1 MRRIE
6 KATGINH
13 SSKKLSDFTISLV
26 AKMFP
31 KICTKLNK
39 LWGRLYNIRTKTAN
53 HDIHAQ
59 NWVPLKREKV
69 CHSLNWGGWV
79 GGFLPEKLFSDMT
92 ISNVSKT
99 HRSPF
104 LFLWK
109 NKMTLSR
116 VFEWSLPIE
125 KRRGDPPLICQKIW
139 CWRRA
144 SIQILHKIPSWESV
158 YSRELDW
165 KS

>member
-79 GGFLPEKLFSDMT
+79 GGFLPEKLLSDMT

-99 HRSPF
+99 HRSPL
-104 LFLWK
+104 LFLRK
-109 NKMTLSR
+109 NKMILPPSFWMKPSYREKTRWSSPNLSKDLML
-116 VFEWSLPIE
+116 ET
-125 KRRGDPPLICQKIW
+125 
-139 CWRRA
+139 
-144 SIQILHKIPSWESV
+144 SIHS
-158 YSRELDW
+158 DFA
-165 KS
+165 